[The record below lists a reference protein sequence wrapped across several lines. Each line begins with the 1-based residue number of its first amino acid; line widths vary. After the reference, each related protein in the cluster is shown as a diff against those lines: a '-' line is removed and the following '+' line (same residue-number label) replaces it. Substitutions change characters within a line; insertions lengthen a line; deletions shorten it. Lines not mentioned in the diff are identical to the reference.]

1 MLERTVRFG
10 RLRLTFHDRRGSTA
24 ESIVDGVGGVGSRC
38 KYTGAHE
45 FAMRRWFAAFVLA
58 LLTAAPALGDE
69 AAQAKLRVGVDPS
82 YPPFSE
88 IDDADRLIGFDI
100 DIALALRAR
109 MKVEC
114 EFVRQD
120 WEGLIPALRAGRFD
134 AIVSSMSITEKR
146 RRLVA
151 FTERYYSS
159 GVRFVARKGS
169 GFDPAD
175 PAGRTVGAMRATIAS
190 DWLEDNRSKFA
201 GIRLYTDQAA
211 LDRALLE
218 GRLDAAFGDALGFWK
233 WLGSTEGADFTYAG
247 ETYRLDEGIGIAVRK
262 EDEALRRRLN
272 RAIRAI
278 LADGTHKK
286 INARYFPFGIY

>member
-1 MLERTVRFG
+1 MRRLAAALILVLLFSVPAFGDDKALER
-10 RLRLTFHDRRGSTA
+10 LR
-24 ESIVDGVGGVGSRC
+24 I
-38 KYTGAHE
+38 
-45 FAMRRWFAAFVLA
+45 
-58 LLTAAPALGDE
+58 
-69 AAQAKLRVGVDPS
+69 GVDPA
-82 YPPFSE
+82 YPPFSD

-100 DIALALRAR
+100 DIALALCAR
-109 MKVEC
+109 MEVEC
-114 EFVRQD
+114 AFVRQD

-169 GFDPAD
+169 GFDPKN

-201 GIRLYTDQAA
+201 DIILYADQEA
-211 LDRALLE
+211 LDRALIE
-218 GRLDAAFGDALGFWK
+218 GRVDAVFGDALGFWE
-233 WLGSTEGADFTYAG
+233 WLGSSEGADFAYAG
-247 ETYRLDEGIGIAVRK
+247 DTYRLDEGIGIAVRK
-262 EDEALRRRLN
+262 EDEALRQRINQAL
-272 RAIRAI
+272 RAI
-278 LADGTHKK
+278 LADGTYGK

>member
-1 MLERTVRFG
+1 MKTL
-10 RLRLTFHDRRGSTA
+10 
-24 ESIVDGVGGVGSRC
+24 
-38 KYTGAHE
+38 
-45 FAMRRWFAAFVLA
+45 AATLVVVL
-58 LLTAAPALGDE
+58 LSFTSALGDDGPL
-69 AAQAKLRVGVDPS
+69 AKLRIGVDPG

-88 IDDADRLIGFDI
+88 VDDADRLTGFDM
-100 DIALALRAR
+100 DIALALCAQ
-109 MKVEC
+109 MKTEC
-114 EFVRQD
+114 AFVRQD

-169 GFDPAD
+169 GFDPED

-201 GIRLYTDQAA
+201 GVRLYDDQGA
-211 LDRALLE
+211 LDRALIE

-233 WLGSTEGADFTYAG
+233 WLGSPEGAGFAYAG
-247 ETYRLDEGIGIAVRK
+247 EPYRLDEGIGIAVRK

-278 LADGTHKK
+278 RADGTYKT
-286 INARYFPFGIY
+286 INARYFPFSIY

>member
-1 MLERTVRFG
+1 MK
-10 RLRLTFHDRRGSTA
+10 RL
-24 ESIVDGVGGVGSRC
+24 
-38 KYTGAHE
+38 
-45 FAMRRWFAAFVLA
+45 AATLIFVLLCSAPVFGDSKA
-58 LLTAAPALGDE
+58 LET
-69 AAQAKLRVGVDPS
+69 LRIGVDPS

-88 IDDADRLIGFDI
+88 IDGAGRLKGFDI
-100 DIALALRAR
+100 DIARALCTQ
-109 MKVEC
+109 MKTEC

-120 WEGLIPALRAGRFD
+120 WEGLIPALRAGKFD

-169 GFDPAD
+169 GFDPED

-201 GIRLYTDQAA
+201 GIRLYTDQGA
-211 LDRALLE
+211 LDRALIE
-218 GRLDAAFGDALGFWK
+218 GRVDAAFGDALGFWK
-233 WLGSTEGADFTYAG
+233 WLGSPEGANFAYAG
-247 ETYRLDEGIGIAVRK
+247 EPYRLDEGIGIAVRK
-262 EDEALRRRLN
+262 EDETLRQRLN

-278 LADGTHKK
+278 LADGTYKT
-286 INARYFPFGIY
+286 INARYFPFSIY